1 MSLSVLDQSC
11 GQELEAESQKA
22 KQNADSGAI
31 QRKQEAMRAIPK
43 IVLATCMLL
52 GSGALADEFHGFDP
66 ANFDGQALPAEQLK
80 AMVTDAKQVSPPHA
94 GTGYVIGF
102 ANLQRDISF
111 GVLVEQGIK
120 ANADAAGVEL
130 LVADNRL
137 DGATAL
143 ANAQS
148 FVRRHVDYVIEFQTD
163 VNFGP
168 AVMRVFDGANTK
180 VTAID
185 IPMPGATF
193 FGVNNPRSGFMTG
206 SYLAQAATHAFGE
219 QRVHSGYLV
228 IGVLPQSG
236 AVPMMR
242 TDGELHGFID
252 TVKDFPSDHIIQIDT
267 KNTLQE
273 SFAQM
278 NNVLGRIPGDVPI
291 MVTAIN
297 DQSVIGMLRAVRGAG
312 RADVIGVGMG
322 ADELEALAT
331 DDKLVAATGSFPERY
346 GNSLI
351 PMALMALAGKPLPPA
366 VFVHHQMVTKANI
379 CHFSSKYPCKGQE
392 VFEYAFPQSA
402 FEAYLANLH
411 ERPELKG
418 YAALIPSN

>member
-1 MSLSVLDQSC
+1 
-11 GQELEAESQKA
+11 
-22 KQNADSGAI
+22 
-31 QRKQEAMRAIPK
+31 MRAIAP
-43 IVLATCMLL
+43 ILLSTCMLL
-52 GSGALADEFHGFDP
+52 GGGALADEFHGFDP
-66 ANFDGQALPAEQLK
+66 TNFDGRALSPAQLS
-80 AMVTDAKQVSPPHA
+80 AMAADAKLVSPPRA
-94 GTGYVIGF
+94 GNGYVIGF

-130 LVADNRL
+130 DIADNRL

-148 FVRRHVDYVIEFQTD
+148 FARRHVDYVIEFQTD
-163 VNFGP
+163 VNFGNS
-168 AVMRVFDGANTK
+168 VMRVFDGAGTK

-206 SYLAQAATHAFGE
+206 SYLAQASVAKFGE
-219 QRVHSGYLV
+219 QGVHSGYLV

-236 AVPMMR
+236 AIPMMR

-252 TVKDFPSDHIIQIDT
+252 TVKDFPADHVIQIDT

-278 NNVLGRIPGDVPI
+278 NNVLGRIPSDAPI
-291 MVTAIN
+291 MITAIN
-297 DQSVIGMLRAVRGAG
+297 DQSVIGMLRAVHGAG
-312 RADVIGVGMG
+312 RSAVVGVGMG
-322 ADELEALAT
+322 ADEMEALAT
-331 DDKLVAATGSFPERY
+331 DDKLVAATGSFPQNY
-346 GNSLI
+346 GNFLI
-351 PMALMALAGKPLPPA
+351 PMALSALAGKPLPAA

-379 CHFSSKYPCKGQE
+379 CNFNPKYPCKGPDDFQ
-392 VFEYAFPQSA
+392 YTFPQSA
-402 FEAYLANLH
+402 FEAYVASLLQ
-411 ERPELKG
+411 RPELKG
-418 YAALIPSN
+418 YAALIPAN